1 MKKPSS
7 SVLPHSPVFS
17 WYRSHEGLIFT
28 SGHAAIDVDSY
39 RPVRVGFEE
48 EVRLTLDNLTRTLE
62 HAGSGLDKVLKITAY
77 IVDMKRYPDFNR
89 IYATYFPGENPP
101 ARTCVEV
108 RRLPFDFQVEIEAI
122 AHG

>member
-1 MKKPSS
+1 M
-7 SVLPHSPVFS
+7 
-17 WYRSHEGLIFT
+17 
-28 SGHAAIDVDSY
+28 
-39 RPVRVGFEE
+39 RVGFEE